1 MTGRV
6 VHHFIHLLS
15 EKVKRNKLCQ
25 VYLFLVMSGR
35 RDSFGHS
42 FFTNQTPGLAEVGL
56 KRFASSI
63 S

>member
-42 FFTNQTPGLAEVGL
+42 FFTNQPSGLAEVGL
-56 KRFASSI
+56 Y
-63 S
+63 